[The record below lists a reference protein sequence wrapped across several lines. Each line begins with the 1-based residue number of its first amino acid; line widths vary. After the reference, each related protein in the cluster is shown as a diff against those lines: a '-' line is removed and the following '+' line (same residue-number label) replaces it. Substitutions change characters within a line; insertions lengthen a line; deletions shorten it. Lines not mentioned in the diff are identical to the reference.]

1 MTKIAIVL
9 GSIRDGR
16 VSPQVGE
23 WVKEIGNKR
32 KNVEFEIVD
41 LKEFE
46 MPLFYKRFS
55 EYDGTEKEYENLK
68 RLSEITQNVD
78 GFVFITPEYNH
89 GLTSVMKNYFDL
101 FYAEFNNKAAGIVSY
116 GSSMGARAGEQV
128 RDILAELQVADVRQQ
143 VSLSLFADFEGF
155 VNFKPLDIQEGG
167 LETMLDQ
174 VVAWTDA
181 LAHLRK

>member
-9 GSIRDGR
+9 GSVRDGR
-16 VSPQVGE
+16 VAPQVGE
-23 WVKEIGNKR
+23 WVKEMADKR
-32 KNVEFEIVD
+32 GDAEYSILD
-41 LKEFE
+41 LKDFD

-55 EYDGTEKEYENLK
+55 EYDGTEAEYDRLKEM
-68 RLSEITQNVD
+68 SELTKEAD
-78 GFVFITPEYNH
+78 GFIFITPEYNH
-89 GLTSVMKNYFDL
+89 GLTSAMKNYFDL

-128 RDILAELQVADVRQQ
+128 RNILGELQVADVRQQ

-167 LETMLDQ
+167 LNILLDQ
-174 VVAWTDA
+174 LNTWTNA
-181 LAHLRK
+181 LKGTR